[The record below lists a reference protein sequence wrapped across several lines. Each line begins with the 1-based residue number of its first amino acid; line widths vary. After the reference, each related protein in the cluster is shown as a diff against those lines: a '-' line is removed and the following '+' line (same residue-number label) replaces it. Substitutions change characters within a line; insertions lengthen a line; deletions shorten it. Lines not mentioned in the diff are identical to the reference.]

1 MSDHHLNLPIPFG
14 LRRQV
19 GVTEVGSPLTIS
31 RGSSIGS
38 PRVLPENQD
47 EAMRV
52 RLLSY
57 KTYLEHDLDFVDS
70 EISALIQRIRG
81 PNRREETLLDE
92 LLDGL
97 KVRHNSLQ
105 ARLTRTKALLEVM

>member
-1 MSDHHLNLPIPFG
+1 MSLNPLNLPIPFG

-38 PRVLPENQD
+38 PRVVPENQD

-52 RLLSY
+52 RLLTY
-57 KTYLEHDLDFVDS
+57 KTYLEHDMDFVDN
-70 EISALIQRIRG
+70 EITALIRRIRS
-81 PNRREETLLDE
+81 PNQEEETLLDQ

-97 KVRHNSLQ
+97 KVRHNTLQ